1 MKHKTRQKDHT
12 PNLRKYP
19 RGIFLANAQL
29 KVDGQAVSCAT
40 KNLTPE
46 GVFIITR
53 QELAVGDNLTLTFSL
68 PRSTDNLQISGR
80 VVRNHLDGVGVK
92 FDKTLLDLLKPLS

>member
-1 MKHKTRQKDHT
+1 MEQKARQKAHAS
-12 PNLRKYP
+12 NLRKYP
-19 RGIFLANAQL
+19 RGICMVNAKL
-29 KVDGQAVSCAT
+29 KINGQAVSCAT

-53 QELAVGDNLTLTFSL
+53 EDLTVGDNIALSFTLPQSSGL
-68 PRSTDNLQISGR
+68 LQISGK

-92 FDKTLLDLLKPLS
+92 FDTTLLDLLKPA

>member
-1 MKHKTRQKDHT
+1 MKNKARQKVHA

-19 RGIFLANAQL
+19 RGIYLVNAKL
-29 KVDGQAVSCAT
+29 KVDGQAINCAT

-53 QELAVGDNLTLTFSL
+53 EELPVGESLTLTFSL
-68 PRSTDNLQISGR
+68 PRSAGDLQISGK
-80 VVRNHLDGVGVK
+80 VVRNHIDGVGVK
-92 FDKTLLDLLKPLS
+92 FDTTLQDLLS